1 MPEAIETKEKIT
13 ISREELARLLEND
26 DYPEAEEAIH
36 TLLEQSPEDIELL
49 NSLGS
54 IYARRGDYFNAE
66 STFRKVISIDPECG
80 DAYYNLGL
88 VHSRQSRKTEAVE
101 DFLKAVE
108 INPEDAAA
116 HNDLGVLYHS
126 QGKILLAKGH
136 FIKALEANILY
147 KRALMNL
154 FEVCFDG
161 DSYSEGLAWVE
172 SFLKATS
179 VNGDLTETIPAPD
192 RDVITEVTNPELSE
206 VKTDIVPERKPS
218 SGALKITK
226 KSHSKAD
233 DIFLKHVPEELREKK
248 TGKNIAIIADFN
260 IAGQLSLLFRMINRY
275 TIHKARLVIIQDDYL
290 SYDRDLILS
299 RDGEKGRQE
308 AFDVIE
314 HADFYHMGRFPK
326 PVEGV
331 NWEEY
336 LKPDNSLIQYYGSEI
351 RANAV
356 QLYKWH
362 TQNRILG
369 LSCWDY
375 TMLENAPFF
384 YHTNIMCDFS
394 RIKQC
399 SEPTDIIR
407 ICHPPTN
414 RQFKKTDLFLSV
426 VDKLKKKNY
435 PFEVE
440 LIERMTNEE
449 CLDIKS
455 RCHMTYDQIS
465 VGIYGLSAIESMAA
479 GHAVLCGISNFATSY
494 HPDNP
499 VVYVTEENLYERLE
513 YLLENKGEI
522 TRIGN
527 AGKIWARTHHDPMKL
542 IRQYV
547 WIWDLVM
554 NGHRIVDE
562 RDEFLLT

>member
-1 MPEAIETKEKIT
+1 MPETIETKEKKV
-13 ISREELARLLEND
+13 ISRIELAKLLEND
-26 DYPEAEEAIH
+26 DYSEAEEAIH
-36 TLLEQSPEDIELL
+36 ALLEQSPEDIELL

-66 STFRKVISIDPECG
+66 STFQKVISIDPECG

-88 VHSRQSRKTEAVE
+88 VHSKQSRKTEAVE

-108 INPEDAAA
+108 INPGDFAAQ
-116 HNDLGVLYHS
+116 NDLGVLYHS
-126 QGKILLAKGH
+126 QGKMHLAKGH

-154 FEVCFDG
+154 FEVCFDA

-172 SFLKATS
+172 KFLKASSGNDNADEKYAVSEGNPFAEKANS
-179 VNGDLTETIPAPD
+179 VQA
-192 RDVITEVTNPELSE
+192 E
-206 VKTDIVPERKPS
+206 VKAKSEPKLS
-218 SGALKITK
+218 SGALKLTK
-226 KSHSKAD
+226 RPHSKAD
-233 DIFLKHVPEELREKK
+233 DIFLKHIPEELREKK
-248 TGKNIAIIADFN
+248 TGENIAIIADFN

-290 SYDRDLILS
+290 SYDRDLVLS
-299 RDGEKGRQE
+299 HDGEE
-308 AFDVIE
+308 AHKETLDIIE

-326 PVEGV
+326 RVEGV
-331 NWEEY
+331 DWNEY
-336 LKPDNSLIQYYGSEI
+336 LRPNNALIQYYGSEI
-351 RANAV
+351 RANAM
-356 QLYKWH
+356 QLYNWH
-362 TQNRILG
+362 KEKKIMG

-394 RIKQC
+394 RIKPC
-399 SEPTDIIR
+399 SEPTDLIR

-426 VDKLKKKNY
+426 VEKLKKKNY
-435 PFEVE
+435 AFEVE
-440 LIERMTNEE
+440 LIEGKSNEE

-455 RCHMTYDQIS
+455 RCHITYDQIS

-479 GHAVLCGISNFATSY
+479 GHAVLCGISNFAASY

-499 VVYVTEENLYERLE
+499 VVYVTEENLCDRLE
-513 YLLENKGEI
+513 YLLKNKDEI
-522 TRIGN
+522 TRIGS

-547 WIWDLVM
+547 WIYDLVI
-554 NGHRIVDE
+554 NGHRIVD
-562 RDEFLLT
+562 DPDKFLLK